1 MNVVM
6 LSGGSGQRLW
16 PLSNNVRSKQFLK
29 LLKNDQG
36 NLESMVQRV
45 FRQLN
50 ESGIESQVV
59 IATSDNQVDSVK
71 AQLGDQVEV
80 VVEPERR
87 DTFPAIALSIA
98 HLYFN
103 KKVDKEETVV
113 IMPVDPYTSI
123 EFFHKIE
130 ELSHVID
137 TTDFNLGLLAIKP
150 TYASS
155 KYGYILNDGNKVTG
169 FVEKPSEETAAE
181 IIQEGAYW
189 NGGVFVV
196 KIKYILNILDQYIQY
211 NTYQDVLNQYAN
223 LPKNSFDYEVSEK
236 EQRIT
241 MVKYEGDW
249 KDLGTW
255 KTLTE
260 EMDTITVGEVI
271 LSEDSQDTHVINE
284 LDIPITVIGADNIV
298 VAASQDGIL
307 VSDKVKSAQL
317 KKYIKTSYT
326 TAMYE
331 ETYYGHRKI
340 VDIHQC
346 EAGTESQ
353 TSLVNM
359 NSGFTYAY
367 KFDDANHYAITVL
380 EGLAKVTDNKGDI
393 TTLKSGSMFSMSDEG
408 PYEMESLSDLTF
420 LEVKSMV

>member
-16 PLSNNVRSKQFLK
+16 PLSNNIRSKQFLK

-36 NLESMVQRV
+36 DLESMVQRV

-50 ESGIESQVV
+50 ESDIQSKVV
-59 IATSDNQVDSVK
+59 IATSDNQIDSVM
-71 AQLGDQVEV
+71 AQLGNQVEV

-103 KKVDKEETVV
+103 KDVDKDETVV
-113 IMPVDPYTSI
+113 VMPVDPYTSI

-130 ELSHVID
+130 ELNQIID
-137 TTDFNLGLLAIKP
+137 TTDYNLGLLAIKP

-155 KYGYILNDGNKVTG
+155 KYGYILNDGKKVTG
-169 FVEKPSEETAAE
+169 FVEKPTEAKAAE
-181 IIQEGAYW
+181 IIEEGAYW

-196 KIKYILNILDQYIQY
+196 RVKYILNILKQYIQFDS
-211 NTYQDVLNQYAN
+211 YQDVLEQYAS

-236 EQRIT
+236 EKRIT

-260 EMDTITVGEVI
+260 EMDTNTVGDVI
-271 LSEDSQDTHVINE
+271 LSEDSIDTHVINE
-284 LDIPITVIGADNIV
+284 LDIPITVIGTQNIV

-317 KKYIKTSYT
+317 KDFIKGGQSP
-326 TAMYE
+326 AMYE

-340 VDIHQC
+340 VDIHI
-346 EAGTESQ
+346 GVTESQ
-353 TSLVNM
+353 TITSMVNM
-359 NSGFTYAY
+359 NSGFNYIYQLNGT
-367 KFDDANHYAITVL
+367 DQYAITVL
-380 EGLAKVTDNKGDI
+380 EGHAKVTDNKGHE
-393 TTLKSGSMFSMSDEG
+393 TTISSGSMMKMSDKEL
-408 PYEMESLSDLTF
+408 YEMESLSDLTYI
-420 LEVKSMV
+420 EVKSMV